1 MKLVSAMYDC
11 FYPFKEMGLFSDY
24 EVAMSPDEL
33 DKDSCVVVWG
43 GADISPSLYNRAVS
57 KETWAEER
65 LSHRD
70 AVEWN
75 LMQGAKELGIP
86 IIGICRGAQMLC
98 ALAGGFLI
106 QDITNHG
113 SGHYATTSDGKVL
126 KVSSLHHQ
134 MMYPWEVDHELVA
147 QSKHRLSRHYLDVD
161 THVEVP
167 CEPEFV
173 YFPKERGI
181 AIQWHPEYM
190 DVNCEA
196 NNFVK
201 EKVKHYVYS
210 Y

>member
-11 FYPFKEMGLFSDY
+11 FYPFQEMGLFSDY
-24 EVAMSPDEL
+24 KIGMHPDDL
-33 DKDSCVVVWG
+33 DKDSCLVVWG
-43 GADISPSLYNRAVS
+43 GSDISPTLYNKPVSRA
-57 KETWAEER
+57 THAEER

-70 AVEWN
+70 AVEWE
-75 LMQGAKELGIP
+75 LMKGAKELGIP

-106 QDITNHG
+106 QDVTNHG
-113 SGHYATTSDGKVL
+113 SAHYATTSDGKVL

-134 MMYPWEVDHELVA
+134 MMYPWEVDHVLVA
-147 QSKHRLSRHYLDVD
+147 QSKHRLSRHYMDVD
-161 THVEVP
+161 TFVEVP

-190 DVNCEA
+190 DVECEA

-201 EKVKHYVYS
+201 EQVKYYV
-210 Y
+210 